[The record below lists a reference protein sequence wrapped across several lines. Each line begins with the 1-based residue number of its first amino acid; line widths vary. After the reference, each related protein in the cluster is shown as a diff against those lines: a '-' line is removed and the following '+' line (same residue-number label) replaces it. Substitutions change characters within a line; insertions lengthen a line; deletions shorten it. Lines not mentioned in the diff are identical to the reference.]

1 MTDRLLLEGTMSA
14 GLRTVALLHSSSK
27 NYGFWTQFLLRLILL
42 SATAATFRQFVCLL
56 VGLKHQLINKLSKSG
71 HCYMARIADHLTQR
85 PLILVVDN
93 NRCSCII
100 ENRCPLPRLPPHLPP
115 SLLPFFRMDCG
126 SCSFVITTLVGHV
139 LVYHFKRSM
148 GSTQPAYCPLCE

>member
-1 MTDRLLLEGTMSA
+1 MVQAFGCHYIMTDRPLMEGTMSA

-93 NRCSCII
+93 NRCICII
-100 ENRCPLPRLPPHLPP
+100 ENRCPLPCLPPDLPLPYSP
-115 SLLPFFRMDCG
+115 S
-126 SCSFVITTLVGHV
+126 SAWIAGHV
-139 LVYHFKRSM
+139 LLLSRRW
-148 GSTQPAYCPLCE
+148 